1 MYNDGEVIKYH
12 ETGGTMNRA
21 QQALLLRQKQLDK
34 QSGVGGEVG
43 ADSSND
49 ENGNSDSDD
58 LFGDENDEGL
68 TGPLIVVPE
77 GADQARE
84 QD

>member
-34 QSGVGGEVG
+34 QSGLGGEDE
-43 ADSSND
+43 DSSHDNN
-49 ENGNSDSDD
+49 NGDSDSDD

-68 TGPLIVVPE
+68 TGP
-77 GADQARE
+77 
-84 QD
+84 